1 MGNNPFLFAPT
12 DSYSQPS
19 LPSSSSS
26 QSPLQ
31 SPSPSS
37 NSCSSRP
44 SSDSSPSLNSPL
56 QPSQQSLPQLP
67 SHTSSSHFDPPS
79 AAVVGPCAACEIL
92 RRRCTDKCYLASYF
106 PPTTEPDKLN
116 IIDSVFGVSNT
127 VKILQN
133 LPKCQ
138 RVDAVSSMIYEA
150 NARIRDPVYGC
161 VGHISLLQKQVSEL
175 QAQLAKAQVEV
186 VNVQCQQ
193 ANFDRS
199 YFYSIFNIVF
209 NKILSFFNYFN

>member
-19 LPSSSSS
+19 PSSLSS
-26 QSPLQ
+26 QSPLP

-44 SSDSSPSLNSPL
+44 SSDSYPSLNSPF

-79 AAVVGPCAACEIL
+79 AAFVGPCAACKIL
-92 RRRCTDKCYLASYF
+92 RRRCTDKCSLASYF

-116 IIDSVFGVSNT
+116 IIHKVFGLSNT
-127 VKILQN
+127 FKILQN

-161 VGHISLLQKQVSEL
+161 AGQISLLQKQVDEL
-175 QAQLAKAQVEV
+175 QAQLAKAQAEV
-186 VNVQCQQ
+186 VNLQCQQ
-193 ANFDRS
+193 ANLLPQMSMETAESNNRQEPIS
-199 YFYSIFNIVF
+199 
-209 NKILSFFNYFN
+209 